1 MRLIDKGSYG
11 MPKGLSE
18 GEKIR
23 FTAIYLFIFVTCVYL
38 TSLSTFVAI
47 DQYISRYEV
56 TQSIVEK
63 FEISIP
69 EGSHTSIKGADGRT
83 YSLYGLGWP
92 ILAVPLYFIGK
103 IFGRDPSIFPILLN
117 QLAGAAT
124 VVLVFLFSIALGYSR
139 RSSLVVAIFY
149 GFGTFAWPLAKHPF
163 DHVVETLFVLL
174 SVYFMYLHTSK
185 NGIIQ
190 LLLSAF
196 CIGFAINTRLVSVL
210 ALPALLVLMGAGCG
224 VKHSLADCSRIFFR
238 KMVIFMVVLLPFVGL
253 VLWYNFCRFGS
264 IYETGFQLLAVK
276 TGLDFFSGTTFLTG
290 LKGFLVSPGK
300 GFFYYSPIAIF
311 FFFTIIPFYKKHR
324 WQAISFLLLILS
336 YLLFLSRN
344 VYWHGDWA
352 WGPRYLLAITPFI
365 ILPIAELLDSV
376 PWRKEAYFVIIPVY
390 VVFILSIFIQTLA
403 ISVHFYNYFYHLQ
416 IDQNVQFTR
425 AQGEGISEI
434 IEPPPEVHF
443 DWTKSPILMQ
453 WKDIKRIGT
462 GITKY
467 RYVELPQDANV
478 WEKIKAYPSMHVFD
492 FWWIHKYFVD
502 RSYIGFIALPGF
514 LMVAGICGIQMIRF
528 SRRSLD

>member
-1 MRLIDKGSYG
+1 

-18 GEKIR
+18 GGKDR
-23 FTAIYLFIFVTCVYL
+23 FTAIYLFIFVTCVYF
-38 TSLSTFVAI
+38 TSLSTFFAI

-56 TQSIVEK
+56 TQSIAER
-63 FEISIP
+63 FELSIP
-69 EGSHTSIKGADGRT
+69 EGSPTSIKGVNGKT

-92 ILAVPLYFIGK
+92 ILAVPFFMIGK
-103 IFGRDPSIFPILLN
+103 IFGHYPVTHVFLLN
-117 QLAGAAT
+117 TLAGAAT
-124 VVLVFLFSIALGYSR
+124 VTLVFLFSIALGYTR

-149 GFGTFAWPLAKHPF
+149 GFGTFAWPLAKQPF

-185 NGIIQ
+185 NAITQ

-196 CIGFAINTRLVSVL
+196 CIGFAINTRLVSIL
-210 ALPALLVLMGAGCG
+210 ALPALLVMMGTSCG
-224 VKHSLADCSRIFFR
+224 ARCSLADYSRIFFR
-238 KMVIFMVVLLPFVGL
+238 KMAMFMSVLLPLAGL
-253 VLWYNFCRFGS
+253 VLWYNYYRFGS
-264 IYETGFQLLAVK
+264 IYETGFQLLAAK
-276 TGLDFFSGTTFLTG
+276 TGLDFFSGTTFVTG

-311 FFFTIIPFYKKHR
+311 FFFTIVPFYKKHR
-324 WQAISFLLLILS
+324 WPAISFLLLILS

-365 ILPIAELLDSV
+365 ILPIAELPDSV
-376 PWRKEAYFVIIPVY
+376 RWKKKTYLVIIPVY
-390 VVFILSIFIQTLA
+390 VVFALSILIQALA

-425 AQGEGISEI
+425 AQGEGVSEI

-453 WKDIKRIGT
+453 WKDIKRIGK
-462 GITKY
+462 GIKKY

-478 WEKIKAYPSMHVFD
+478 WEKIKAYPSMHLFD
-492 FWWIHKYFVD
+492 FWWVHTYFVN
-502 RSYIGFIALPGF
+502 RSYIGFVALPGF

-528 SRRSLD
+528 SRRSLE

>member
-1 MRLIDKGSYG
+1 

-18 GEKIR
+18 GEKNR
-23 FTAIYLFIFVTCVYL
+23 FTAIYLFIFVICVYF

-47 DQYISRYEV
+47 DQYITRYEV
-56 TQSIVEK
+56 TKAIVER
-63 FEISIP
+63 FELSIP
-69 EGSHTSIKGADGRT
+69 EGSPTSIKGLDGKT

-92 ILAVPLYFIGK
+92 ILAVPLYMIGK
-103 IFGRDPSIFPILLN
+103 IFGRDPATYVLLLN
-117 QLAGAAT
+117 SLAGSAT
-124 VVLVFLFSIALGYSR
+124 VTLVFLFSIALGYSR
-139 RSSLVVAIFY
+139 RSSVVVAIFY

-185 NGIIQ
+185 NTITQ

-196 CIGFAINTRLVSVL
+196 CIGFAINTRLVSIL
-210 ALPALLVLMGAGCG
+210 ALPTLLVMMGASCG
-224 VKHSLADCSRIFFR
+224 ARCSLADYSRIFFR
-238 KMVIFMVVLLPFVGL
+238 KMAIFLSVLLPLAGL
-253 VLWYNFCRFGS
+253 VLWYNYHRFGS
-264 IYETGFQLLAVK
+264 IHETGFQLLAAK
-276 TGLDFFSGTTFLTG
+276 TGLDFFSGTTFVTG

-311 FFFTIIPFYKKHR
+311 FFFTIVPFYKKHR
-324 WQAISFLLLILS
+324 WPAISFLLLILS

-376 PWRKEAYFVIIPVY
+376 RWRKKTYFVIIPVY
-390 VVFILSIFIQTLA
+390 VVFALSILIQTLA

-416 IDQNVQFTR
+416 IDHKIQFTS
-425 AQGEGISEI
+425 AKGEGVPEI
-434 IEPPPEVHF
+434 NEPPPEVHF
-443 DWTKSPILMQ
+443 DWTKSPILIHLM
-453 WKDIKRIGT
+453 DAKRIGT
-462 GITKY
+462 RITKY
-467 RYVELPQDANV
+467 RYVELPQNAKV

-492 FWWIHKYFVD
+492 FWWLHTYFVN
-502 RSYIGFIALPGF
+502 RSYVGFIALPGF
-514 LMVAGICGIQMIRF
+514 LMIAGICGIQLRKF
-528 SRRSLD
+528 SRRSLE

>member
-1 MRLIDKGSYG
+1 

-18 GEKIR
+18 GGKDR
-23 FTAIYLFIFVTCVYL
+23 FTAIYLFIFVTFVYF
-38 TSLSTFVAI
+38 TSLSTFFAI

-56 TQSIVEK
+56 TQSIAER
-63 FEISIP
+63 FELSIP
-69 EGSHTSIKGADGRT
+69 EGSPTSIKGVNGKT

-92 ILAVPLYFIGK
+92 ILAVPFFMIGK
-103 IFGRDPSIFPILLN
+103 IFGHYPVTHVFLLN
-117 QLAGAAT
+117 TLAGAAT
-124 VVLVFLFSIALGYSR
+124 VTLVFLFSIALGYTR

-149 GFGTFAWPLAKHPF
+149 GFGTFAWPLAKQPF

-185 NGIIQ
+185 NAITQ

-196 CIGFAINTRLVSVL
+196 CIGFAINTRLVSIL
-210 ALPALLVLMGAGCG
+210 ALPALLVMMGTSCG
-224 VKHSLADCSRIFFR
+224 ARCSLADYSRIFFR
-238 KMVIFMVVLLPFVGL
+238 KMAMFMSVLLPLAGL
-253 VLWYNFCRFGS
+253 VLWYNYYRFGS
-264 IYETGFQLLAVK
+264 IYETGFQLLAAK
-276 TGLDFFSGTTFLTG
+276 TGLDFFSGTTFVTG

-311 FFFTIIPFYKKHR
+311 FFFTIVPFYKKHR
-324 WQAISFLLLILS
+324 WPAISFLLLILS

-365 ILPIAELLDSV
+365 ILPIAELPDSV
-376 PWRKEAYFVIIPVY
+376 RWKKKTYLVIIPVY
-390 VVFILSIFIQTLA
+390 VVFALSILIQALA

-425 AQGEGISEI
+425 AQGEGVSEI

-453 WKDIKRIGT
+453 WKDIKRIGK
-462 GITKY
+462 GIKKY

-478 WEKIKAYPSMHVFD
+478 WEKIKAYPSMHLFD
-492 FWWIHKYFVD
+492 FWWVHTYFVN
-502 RSYIGFIALPGF
+502 RSYIGFVALPGF

-528 SRRSLD
+528 SRRSLE

>member
-1 MRLIDKGSYG
+1 

-18 GEKIR
+18 GGKIR
-23 FTAIYLFIFVTCVYL
+23 FTAIYLFIFVTCVYFI
-38 TSLSTFVAI
+38 SLSTFFAI

-56 TQSIVEK
+56 TQSIAER
-63 FEISIP
+63 FELSIP
-69 EGSHTSIKGADGRT
+69 EGSPTSIKGVNGKT

-92 ILAVPLYFIGK
+92 ILAVPLYMIGK
-103 IFGRDPSIFPILLN
+103 IFGHYPVTHVFLLN
-117 QLAGAAT
+117 TLAGAAT
-124 VVLVFLFSIALGYSR
+124 VTLVFLFSIALGYSR

-149 GFGTFAWPLAKHPF
+149 GFGTLAWPLAKHPF

-185 NGIIQ
+185 NTITQ

-210 ALPALLVLMGAGCG
+210 ALPALLVMMASGCG
-224 VKHSLADCSRIFFR
+224 SKYSLADGSRIFFR
-238 KMVIFMVVLLPFVGL
+238 KMAIFLSMLLPLAGL
-253 VLWYNFCRFGS
+253 VLWYNYYRFGS
-264 IYETGFQLLAVK
+264 IYETGFQLLAAK
-276 TGLDFFSGTTFLTG
+276 TGLDFFSGTNFVTG

-300 GFFYYSPIAIF
+300 GFFYYSPVAIL
-311 FFFTIIPFYKKHR
+311 FFFTIVPFYKKHR
-324 WQAISFLLLILS
+324 WPAISFLLLILS

-365 ILPIAELLDSV
+365 ILPITELLDSV
-376 PWRKEAYFVIIPVY
+376 RWRKKTYFVIIPVH
-390 VVFILSIFIQTLA
+390 VVFALSILIQILA

-425 AQGEGISEI
+425 AQGEGVSEI

-492 FWWIHKYFVD
+492 FWWVHTYFVD

-528 SRRSLD
+528 SRRSLE